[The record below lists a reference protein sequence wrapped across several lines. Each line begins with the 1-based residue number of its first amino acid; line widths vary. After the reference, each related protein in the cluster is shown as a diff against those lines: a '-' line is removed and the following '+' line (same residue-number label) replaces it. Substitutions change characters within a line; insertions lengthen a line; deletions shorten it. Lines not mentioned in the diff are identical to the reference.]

1 MYLWRHIWFLTEAR
15 YHLVRIMCLLK
26 SYFLPFFQ
34 SHSVPICAYLGQ
46 VNCRLFRHK
55 IFLIH
60 MGSTGPGVAGGG
72 GQEWPEGVGNKRVA
86 RANLKICQILPS
98 SGWNYKK
105 NRGKH
110 SVLILFFYHDLM
122 SLWQPFFERL
132 LCRNLKYL
140 ALTIDLFKHLHY
152 FYSLNLP
159 SILRFSI
166 LWKIQKLK
174 SMGFEF
180 LIDVTS

>member
-110 SVLILFFYHDLM
+110 SVLILFFLSWLDVSMATIFWKVAL
-122 SLWQPFFERL
+122 PKFEVFGF
-132 LCRNLKYL
+132 
-140 ALTIDLFKHLHY
+140 DD
-152 FYSLNLP
+152 
-159 SILRFSI
+159 RF
-166 LWKIQKLK
+166 
-174 SMGFEF
+174 
-180 LIDVTS
+180 V